1 MRSQREG
8 ISRDM
13 MIGTNEMEIQ
23 ETDDVSKLQTNVL
36 YYTMTNEDFPALVRK
51 TTFTNLDS
59 SDVTL
64 EVLDGLG
71 RLVPS
76 GLGNWALDAMGR
88 TMEAWM
94 NVYNTK
100 GPVITEPFFHISQ
113 GTADSA
119 QVQIIKDGHFAI
131 AFIEPDATTEADASS
146 NDLFTNLPF
155 IVDPSVVFDTDTT
168 MIDPRGFFDSESSV
182 GDLVKSTQGTT
193 SRTPCA
199 FAGAQLKLAPGK
211 SATIISI
218 YGHGKTN

>member
-1 MRSQREG
+1 
-8 ISRDM
+8 M
-13 MIGTNEMEIQ
+13 MIGSNEMEIQ
-23 ETDDVSKLQTNVL
+23 EVDDVNKLQTNVL

-51 TTFTNLDS
+51 TTFTNLDNS
-59 SDVTL
+59 EVTL

-94 NVYNTK
+94 NVYNSK
-100 GPVITEPFFHISQ
+100 GPVISEPFFHISQ

-119 QVQIIKDGHFAI
+119 QVQIIKDGHFAV
-131 AFIEPDATTEADASS
+131 AFIDTDASTEAAASAG
-146 NDLFTNLPF
+146 DLLTSLPF

-168 MIDPRGFFDSESSV
+168 MIDPRGFFDSGASV
-182 GDLVKSTQGTT
+182 YSLLRSTQGTT

-211 SATIISI
+211 SATIVSV
-218 YGHGKTN
+218 YGHGTTYFITCLLSHSP